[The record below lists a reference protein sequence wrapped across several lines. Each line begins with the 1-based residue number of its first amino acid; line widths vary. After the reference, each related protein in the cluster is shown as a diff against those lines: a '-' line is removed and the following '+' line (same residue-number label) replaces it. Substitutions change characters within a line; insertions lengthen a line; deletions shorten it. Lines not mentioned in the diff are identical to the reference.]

1 MTSKSISITTEVY
14 DLLDKFRLK
23 DESFSQAILRLL
35 STQADLPDLAGAW
48 AKINDAE
55 AAINLVEKIV
65 KKIHNSAAEPINLV

>member
-14 DLLDKFRLK
+14 ELLDKFRLK
-23 DESFSQAILRLL
+23 DESFSQTILRLL

-65 KKIHNSAAEPINLV
+65 KKVHESPAEPINLV